1 MTLEKAQIENVQ
13 LKNQLHSEATEKSR
27 YLEESKHQ
35 KSFIGKL
42 QSEKTETQAELASLK
57 RNVNKIMLTQR
68 NPAVKTEAV
77 DDERL
82 RLGERMIAEVQ
93 SRKKDTSLL
102 GSQLQEVFVR
112 NETLSKS
119 ILERNSALL
128 EAKDQIE
135 QYKKKLETLF
145 REKKQEQRNKEQLAA
160 QNMALSSTLSQR
172 QLNEQK
178 MYQYARRLETAIREQ
193 QVFPQVQVR
202 LSELERDQGEDE
214 AFRRKEDEALA
225 KNVKIDDLQRQVKV
239 LTLEKDALQ
248 GEVNESNDLVKDKEE
263 QLQRIYK
270 KLSEKQPVAQVK
282 HEGDN
287 DQMKYV
293 SGLVPRAAQGH
304 REIEFTKLLEA
315 LEGKT
320 SEIIDLKGRLH
331 ACENELAGL
340 KRAQLGGLG
349 AQVQRNDRE
358 INAMALSAESAA

>member
-1 MTLEKAQIENVQ
+1 MRLTLEKAQIENVQ

-35 KSFIGKL
+35 KTFIGKL

-178 MYQYARRLETAIREQ
+178 MYQYARRLETAIRE
-193 QVFPQVQVR
+193 
-202 LSELERDQGEDE
+202 
-214 AFRRKEDEALA
+214 
-225 KNVKIDDLQRQVKV
+225 
-239 LTLEKDALQ
+239 
-248 GEVNESNDLVKDKEE
+248 
-263 QLQRIYK
+263 
-270 KLSEKQPVAQVK
+270 
-282 HEGDN
+282 
-287 DQMKYV
+287 
-293 SGLVPRAAQGH
+293 
-304 REIEFTKLLEA
+304 
-315 LEGKT
+315 
-320 SEIIDLKGRLH
+320 
-331 ACENELAGL
+331 
-340 KRAQLGGLG
+340 
-349 AQVQRNDRE
+349 
-358 INAMALSAESAA
+358 

>member
-1 MTLEKAQIENVQ
+1 
-13 LKNQLHSEATEKSR
+13 
-27 YLEESKHQ
+27 
-35 KSFIGKL
+35 
-42 QSEKTETQAELASLK
+42 
-57 RNVNKIMLTQR
+57 MLTQR

-178 MYQYARRLETAIREQ
+178 MYQYARRLETAIRE
-193 QVFPQVQVR
+193 
-202 LSELERDQGEDE
+202 
-214 AFRRKEDEALA
+214 
-225 KNVKIDDLQRQVKV
+225 
-239 LTLEKDALQ
+239 
-248 GEVNESNDLVKDKEE
+248 
-263 QLQRIYK
+263 
-270 KLSEKQPVAQVK
+270 
-282 HEGDN
+282 
-287 DQMKYV
+287 
-293 SGLVPRAAQGH
+293 
-304 REIEFTKLLEA
+304 
-315 LEGKT
+315 
-320 SEIIDLKGRLH
+320 
-331 ACENELAGL
+331 
-340 KRAQLGGLG
+340 
-349 AQVQRNDRE
+349 
-358 INAMALSAESAA
+358 